1 MRVSIIKIGKP
12 THFKLSKDDYPVCG
26 IMSKSAKDNA
36 AYDPR
41 HVDCLRC
48 RRTKI
53 WKSKIGRP

>member
-1 MRVSIIKIGKP
+1 MKD

-26 IMSKSAKDNA
+26 IMSKYAKDNA

-53 WKSKIGRP
+53 WKSKIGRA